1 MKNCLATNTSITLIM
16 KICLI
21 TKVITTTT
29 NHCLTTRVITV
40 GMKNC
45 LTTRVITGGGATKCR
60 SHCHYDH
67 ELSFWN
73 ISGHSLSYACTSLL
87 LLSFGRHYYGLIT
100 SLTLSGPFQIIFQI
114 LIGYLYDIQINDNNA
129 IGSLCLYLFGN
140 NPVFHVYLN
149 SVILKIW
156 CIFRVLNGPLRD
168 TVYTQICRICKHMN
182 LFLLMYYSELFK

>member
-1 MKNCLATNTSITLIM
+1 MSVYKDC
-16 KICLI
+16 
-21 TKVITTTT
+21 
-29 NHCLTTRVITV
+29 NHGVTELPDNKKYNRWYEELPGHKYQYSSDHEDMPDNKGYNNDHEPLPDNKSYNRRYEELPHHKGYNRGEGWT
-40 GMKNC
+40 
-45 LTTRVITGGGATKCR
+45 TKCR

-100 SLTLSGPFQIIFQI
+100 NLTLSGPFQIIFQI

-156 CIFRVLNGPLRD
+156 CIFRVLN
-168 TVYTQICRICKHMN
+168 
-182 LFLLMYYSELFK
+182 